1 MNMFAFKKF
10 IDDEGI
16 IFSYSGTVSQPIL
29 SGIAETIEEEFKE
42 FNISIDIIQS
52 IFAVFTEQMH
62 NIMSYSKERVSRGS
76 NRFESPGISIVGYD
90 QIKKKY
96 FVSSANIMDNK
107 DEEKLLKKLKKVNT
121 LDKQELRKYYRE
133 LRKNGKEKHMRGAGL
148 GFLEMAKKSSE
159 QLEYNITHI
168 DAERSFFEIKVTI

>member
-1 MNMFAFKKF
+1 MLAFKKF
-10 IDDEGI
+10 IDEEGI
-16 IFSYSGTVSQPIL
+16 IFSYSGTVSQAIL
-29 SGIAETIEEEFKE
+29 SGIAETIEEEFME
-42 FNISIDIIQS
+42 FDIRIDTIHS

-62 NIMSYSKERVSRGS
+62 NIMSYSKERISKGN
-76 NRFESPGISIVGYD
+76 NRFESPGISIVGFD
-90 QIKKKY
+90 RNKKKY

-107 DEEKLLKKLKKVNT
+107 DKEKLLKKLKKVNA
-121 LDKQELRKYYRE
+121 LDKTDLRKYYRE
-133 LRKNGKEKHMRGAGL
+133 LRKNGKEKHIRGAGL